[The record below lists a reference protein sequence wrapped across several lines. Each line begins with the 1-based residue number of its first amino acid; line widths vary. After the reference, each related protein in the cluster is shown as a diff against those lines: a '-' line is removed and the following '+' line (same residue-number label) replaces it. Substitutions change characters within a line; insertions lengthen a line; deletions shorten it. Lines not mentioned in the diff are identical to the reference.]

1 MTAHI
6 LNDKMAIL
14 RAELPYLQ
22 RAPQIFLKSLLFCLG
37 PLVTV
42 ENAARLEAV
51 NDPAIFA
58 LNHNC
63 SFEAI
68 LAPCVLIY
76 QRRGRLISFVSDWMY
91 GQLPGINWIYKQI
104 DPVYVYNKPSTIG
117 FLNKYRE
124 RNQHGKVLPECLNR
138 LESGRSIGLF
148 PEGTRNPDPSRLLR
162 AKRGL
167 GHLALKSDRPVI
179 PVGIDFPARLKK
191 GTIPAFGRLILRI
204 GEPLCFER
212 EAELLR
218 HSENDPELSDAFRKR
233 YRDYLEQRITHTV
246 MLELAGLS
254 GKEYSFPA
262 PVPPVPKSGR

>member
-6 LNDKMAIL
+6 LNDKVAIL
-14 RAELPYLQ
+14 RAELPHLPG
-22 RAPQIFLKSLLFCLG
+22 APQVFLKSLLFCLG
-37 PLVTV
+37 SLVTV

-51 NDPAIFA
+51 NDPVIFA

-91 GQLPGINWIYKQI
+91 GRLPGIAWIYKQI

-117 FLNKYRE
+117 FLNKYRD
-124 RNQHGKVLPECLNR
+124 RNRHGKVLPECLAR

-148 PEGTRNPDPSRLLR
+148 PEGTRNADPGRLLR
-162 AKRGL
+162 AKKGL
-167 GHLALKSDRPVI
+167 GYLALESGRPVI
-179 PVGIDFPARLKK
+179 PVGIDFPARLQK
-191 GTIPAFGRLILRI
+191 GKIPAFGRLVLRV
-204 GEPLCFER
+204 GEPLRFER
-212 EAELLR
+212 EAGLLR
-218 HSENDPELSDAFRKR
+218 QYENDLELSDAFRKR
-233 YRDYLEQRITHTV
+233 CRDYLEQRITHTV

-254 GKEYSFPA
+254 GKEYPFPA